1 MFDALLQEES
11 TVPALVSKAH
21 MATKVNAD
29 HLPKLSKTHSNVATS
44 VKLKTSKAHATASRL
59 KLDISRNPNVKQVPA
74 RTQAVAQRVTT
85 RTATIDTRSAELAK
99 RADYVREQAAKS
111 SSVKT
116 PTKSVVMGKASAS
129 ADAMHRTANKL
140 GATTRARPKAPTVK
154 TPTSR
159 ATSTRSVP
167 KLRPHPKP
175 RPKRVFDAEATV
187 DLAATVV
194 DFSKEAI
201 KGGTTTITKPVP
213 RTARRSPS
221 RSSKP
226 AAKRLALA
234 RVQASPAPKRGV
246 STSKA
251 PNRTMAKP
259 AAPQARRPQ
268 NRTIQPARKAAP
280 RAAQKRV
287 AVKRALPGSAPRT
300 RAKAPAPQKILS
312 YKPKLSKAYKPI
324 LGPARNLA
332 KPARALSGAG
342 RVLGVL
348 DLGMTAQGQYTAS
361 RSQGRTKK
369 QAAADAALKTGF
381 KATGAFIGGRI
392 GGVAGGAACSPVPIL
407 VPLCYAAGSVAGSYL
422 GGKASEAAYA
432 RMRPAPRRKPPIHV
446 PPRRR

>member
-1 MFDALLQEES
+1 
-11 TVPALVSKAH
+11 

-29 HLPKLSKTHSNVATS
+29 HLQKLSKTHSNVASS
-44 VKLKTSKAHATASRL
+44 VKAKTSKAHATASKL
-59 KLDISRNPNVKQVPA
+59 KLDTSRNPKVKQVPA
-74 RTQAVAQRVTT
+74 RTQAVAQRVNT
-85 RTATIDTRSAELAK
+85 RTVTINTRSTELAK

-111 SSVKT
+111 SNVKT
-116 PTKSVVMGKASAS
+116 PTKSVVMGKTSAS

-159 ATSTRSVP
+159 ATSTGSVP

-175 RPKRVFDAEATV
+175 QPKRVFDAEATV

-221 RSSKP
+221 RGPKP

-234 RVQASPAPKRGV
+234 RVQASTSPKRAAP
-246 STSKA
+246 KA

-268 NRTIQPARKAAP
+268 NRTTQPARKAAP
-280 RAAQKRV
+280 QVAQKRV
-287 AVKRALPGSAPRT
+287 AVKRASPGSAPRT

-312 YKPKLSKAYKPI
+312 YKPKLSKASRTI

-332 KPARALSGAG
+332 KPARMLSGAS

-348 DLGMTAQGQYTAS
+348 DLAMTAQGQYTAS
-361 RSQGRTKK
+361 RSQGRTKR
-369 QAAADAALKTGF
+369 QAAADASLKTGF
-381 KATGAFIGGRI
+381 KVTGALVGGRV
-392 GGVAGGAACSPVPIL
+392 GGVVAGAMCSPVPIL
-407 VPLCYAAGSVAGSYL
+407 VPFCAAGGSVVGSYL
-422 GGKASEAAYA
+422 GGEAGEAAYA

>member
-11 TVPALVSKAH
+11 NVPALVLKAH

-29 HLPKLSKTHSNVATS
+29 HLQKLSKTHSNVATS
-44 VKLKTSKAHATASRL
+44 VKLKTSKAHTTASRL
-59 KLDISRNPNVKQVPA
+59 KLDTSRNPKVKQVPA
-74 RTQAVAQRVTT
+74 RTQAVAQRVNT
-85 RTATIDTRSAELAK
+85 RTVTINTRSTELAK
-99 RADYVREQAAKS
+99 RAEYVREQAAKS
-111 SSVKT
+111 SNVKT
-116 PTKSVVMGKASAS
+116 PTKSVVMGKTSAS

-159 ATSTRSVP
+159 ATATKPVP

-175 RPKRVFDAEATV
+175 QPKRVFDAEAAV
-187 DLAATVV
+187 DLATAIES
-194 DFSKEAI
+194 FPKEAI
-201 KGGTTTITKPVP
+201 KNGTITITKPVP

-221 RSSKP
+221 RGPKP

-234 RVQASPAPKRGV
+234 RVQASTAPKRAA
-246 STSKA
+246 STPKA

-268 NRTIQPARKAAP
+268 NRTTPTARKAAP
-280 RAAQKRV
+280 PVGQKRV
-287 AVKRALPGSAPRT
+287 TARRVSPGSAPRT

-332 KPARALSGAG
+332 KPARILSGAG

-348 DLGMTAQGQYTAS
+348 DLGLTAQGQYAAS

-369 QAAADAALKTGF
+369 QAAADAGLKTGF
-381 KATGAFIGGRI
+381 KATGAFVGGRV
-392 GGVAGGAACSPVPIL
+392 GGVVGGAMCSPVPIL

-422 GGKASEAAYA
+422 GGKAGEAAYA
-432 RMRPAPRRKPPIHV
+432 RVRPAPRRKTPIHV